1 MLQPGV
7 CAGNMADMGVLAVKG
22 VEFFTWWLIYQSV
35 EDVEQYEADCRPPKD
50 QPDVVCLHT
59 ELCQREGPA
68 QYTCALANLMRLQ
81 DKAARVCAHAML
93 TASRSLTLQV
103 RLPHSR
109 ACHLLDRRPVSLAGR
124 PTDGR

>member
-7 CAGNMADMGVLAVKG
+7 CAGDMADIGELAVKG
-22 VEFFTWWLIYQSV
+22 VEFLTWWLIHQSV
-35 EDVEQYEADCRPPKD
+35 EDAEQYGAVCRPLKD

-59 ELCQREGPA
+59 ELCQREGTA
-68 QYTCALANLMRLQ
+68 QYTCALANLVRLQ
-81 DKAARVCAHAML
+81 DKAAQVCAHAML

-103 RLPHSR
+103 CLPHPR

-124 PTDGR
+124 PTDGG